1 MFYQIQFND
10 IQAAIARRIASMQAD
25 LVKYAATE
33 NANQKSIDVRTDIL
47 NQLNDYHE
55 YVNSLYIEFKQQQQ
69 TDFSAGFTEGYK
81 KAQNQYEPHLKERSN
96 NKEIDRFNSITRAME
111 KWPELY

>member
-10 IQAAIARRIASMQAD
+10 IQNAIARRIASMQVD
-25 LVKYAATE
+25 LAKYALTE
-33 NANQKSIDVRTDIL
+33 NANAKSIEVRTDIL

-55 YVNSLYIEFKQQQQ
+55 YVNSLYIEFRQQQQ
-69 TDFSAGFTEGYK
+69 TDFAAGFNEGYK
-81 KAQNQYEPHLKERSN
+81 KAQKEYEPHLVEKSN
-96 NKEIDRFNSITRAME
+96 NKELDRFNSITRAMQ